1 MAQATQNTAKVSGLH
16 NFSRYLLSDAVPTT
30 SPSVD
35 RPDTKLYLA
44 PAKTKVPFR
53 AMVERVLRVVTSRK
67 PKAFQPNPEQAP
79 SYLVAYVTETLECG
93 HKLDVNFIENVE
105 PLIAKRR
112 SCQEC
117 ATLNKKK
124 PSQSVRNVRRMAGES
139 PWWAISFA
147 IVSASLLVFGVFLA
161 LQPEDF
167 YQVTERRDDYNLTI
181 QRVHRGKPSP
191 PWVMSFCSN
200 TPAPFEA
207 GHTLTALDVRYD
219 KDKVCYALDS
229 FSLLRDKSRCPVVPR
244 NCMHTDCANRLTD
257 HVICY
262 GTPQFN

>member
-1 MAQATQNTAKVSGLH
+1 VVQELTANPPKKPVASAG
-16 NFSRYLLSDAVPTT
+16 
-30 SPSVD
+30 
-35 RPDTKLYLA
+35 LYLPNRILHLLDKA
-44 PAKTKVPFR
+44 DRETNSKKRLEIAER
-53 AMVERVLRVVTSRK
+53 ALELARPLRK
-67 PKAFQPNPEQAP
+67 Q
-79 SYLVAYVTETLECG
+79 
-93 HKLDVNFIENVE
+93 
-105 PLIAKRR
+105 
-112 SCQEC
+112 
-117 ATLNKKK
+117 
-124 PSQSVRNVRRMAGES
+124 AGES

-147 IVSASLLVFGVFLA
+147 IVSASLLVFGVFSA

-167 YQVTERRDDYNLTI
+167 YQVTERHDDYNLTI

-207 GHTLTALDVRYD
+207 GHTSTALDVRYD

-229 FSLLRDKSRCPVVPR
+229 FSLLRDKSKCPVVPR
-244 NCMHTDCANRLTD
+244 NCMHTDCANRLAD